1 MKNTF
6 ILDWFGKIYI
16 WLKLWLKLRLNKKQF
31 NVFGNRISKN
41 VEFFIF
47 RKKFNFKSSFCKI
60 SLEYLTNR
68 IYTSIPYGKLEESW
82 GDRSAKAEFYL
93 LSIRE

>member
-1 MKNTF
+1 MCSLTLFQKILKFF
-6 ILDWFGKIYI
+6 IL
-16 WLKLWLKLRLNKKQF
+16 
-31 NVFGNRISKN
+31 
-41 VEFFIF
+41 

-60 SLEYLTNR
+60 FLEYLTNR

-93 LSIRE
+93 LSITE

>member
-1 MKNTF
+1 MK
-6 ILDWFGKIYI
+6 GA
-16 WLKLWLKLRLNKKQF
+16 LKLT
-31 NVFGNRISKN
+31 
-41 VEFFIF
+41 
-47 RKKFNFKSSFCKI
+47 KSSFCKI

-68 IYTSIPYGKLEESW
+68 IYTSIPYGKLEELW